1 LKIKSMKRACVLL
14 LAAAL
19 VISIVD
25 LFWRRPVRKYVLSR
39 SFNEMSLGTDAERFA
54 DYDPRKEQREHQAKG
69 DTGPGSFYGCVIED
83 VEIDTSTAILRGYLY
98 LPPGISPSSPKELVV
113 FFSGSSAPN
122 AAEVGAAAS
131 VYNRM
136 GTAVLGV
143 DYRGWG
149 KSNNRPDLPPLTG
162 ANITETHA
170 CQDAREIYRYA
181 VETLGV
187 APNRIILHGFS
198 LGGAM
203 ASRTAADIA
212 EEAARTGA
220 SRPGGLVL
228 QSSIRDM
235 TSAAAGTLP
244 LPKPLA
250 YMAGWIG
257 GLLTGGDYNTAAH
270 LKRLAKYD
278 PDIPLHFIGGSSA
291 NGDQLS
297 LDITRLDRLAEALK
311 RPAFTRITSYS
322 GSEGHTNPGGNHAV
336 NFSGDLSGLEQL
348 VHRGR
353 TGPGAQ

>member
-1 LKIKSMKRACVLL
+1 
-14 LAAAL
+14 
-19 VISIVD
+19 
-25 LFWRRPVRKYVLSR
+25 VRKYVLSR
-39 SFNEMSLGTDAERFA
+39 TFNEMAIASDAERCA

-69 DTGPGSFYGCVIED
+69 DTGPDSFHGCVIKD

-98 LPPGISPSSPKELVV
+98 LPPRISPSSLKELVI
-113 FFSGSSAPN
+113 FYSGSSAPN
-122 AAEVGAAAS
+122 ASEVGAAAS

-136 GTAVLGV
+136 GVAVLGV

-149 KSNNRPDLPPLTG
+149 RSNSRPGLTPLTG

-181 VETLGV
+181 VEILGV

-203 ASRTAADIA
+203 ASQTAADIA

-220 SRPGGLVL
+220 SRLGGLVL
-228 QSSIRDM
+228 QSPIRDM

-244 LPKPLA
+244 FPKPLA

-257 GLLTGGDYNTAAH
+257 GFFTGGNYNTAAH

-297 LDITRLDRLAEALK
+297 LDITKLDRIAKALK
-311 RPAFTRITSYS
+311 HPAFTQVTSYS
-322 GSEGHTNPGGNHAV
+322 GSEGHTNPGGNHAM
-336 NFSGDLSGLEQL
+336 NFSGGLTDLEQL
-348 VHRGR
+348 IHKGR
-353 TGPGAQ
+353 TGPEAQ